1 MQEWFHDAE
10 CSLSECKCHLKVSS
24 DDNLLSEEE
33 IEEENER
40 DEQNQVVR
48 IRSLVPNSEQLEAL

>member
-1 MQEWFHDAE
+1 M
-10 CSLSECKCHLKVSS
+10 
-24 DDNLLSEEE
+24 LSEEE

-48 IRSLVPNSEQLEAL
+48 IRSLVPNSEQLEALQLKPGRNDIVFTVKNID